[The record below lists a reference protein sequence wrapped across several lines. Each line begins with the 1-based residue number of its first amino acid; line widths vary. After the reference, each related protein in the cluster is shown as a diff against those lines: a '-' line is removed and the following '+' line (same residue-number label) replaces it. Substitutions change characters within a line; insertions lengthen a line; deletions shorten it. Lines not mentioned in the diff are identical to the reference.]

1 MASQCPKC
9 DKTVYFAEKVT
20 SLGKDWHKFCL
31 KCEHCNKTLTSG
43 GHTESTSTPG
53 PPEALRKLP
62 LCKIGEVRLRG
73 VNIGGAGSFIYKKP
87 SIDKTISPTESASK
101 IEDKKVAE
109 PSKSLNKVKAKK
121 PEERRQVLPS
131 WDSLDRPSCKVSSET
146 GRIGEAGVCRGC

>member
-1 MASQCPKC
+1 MMANHI
-9 DKTVYFAEKVT
+9 VT
-20 SLGKDWHKFCL
+20 SLAMQHYMDQR
-31 KCEHCNKTLTSG
+31 
-43 GHTESTSTPG
+43 STSTPG

-109 PSKSLNKVKAKK
+109 PSKSLNKAFSFTTFAGEPNLCPRCKK
-121 PEERRQVLPS
+121 KVFFAEKVTSLGKDWHRPCLRCERCSKTLTPG
-131 WDSLDRPSCKVSSET
+131 SLAEV
-146 GRIGEAGVCRGC
+146 RIWICVFYFTIS